1 MIIIKIFEM
10 AVPLKYLS
18 IFWRT
23 FEMPLIKCRIN
34 LILTWSEN
42 CIISPATG
50 AIKIK
55 ITDAKPYVFAITSLT
70 GNKKNLIE
78 E

>member
-1 MIIIKIFEM
+1 
-10 AVPLKYLS
+10 
-18 IFWRT
+18 
-23 FEMPLIKCRIN
+23 MPLINCGIN

-42 CIISPATG
+42 CIISSATG

-55 ITDAKPYVFAITSLT
+55 ITDAKPYVFAITSST
-70 GNKKNLIE
+70 GNKKKLIE

>member
-1 MIIIKIFEM
+1 MIITKNIEM
-10 AVPLKYLS
+10 AVPLKYVS

-23 FEMPLIKCRIN
+23 FEMPLINCGIN

-42 CIISPATG
+42 CIISSATG

-55 ITDAKPYVFAITSLT
+55 ITDAKPYVFAITSST
-70 GNKKNLIE
+70 GNKKKLIE